1 MVQLRSHAVQHR
13 VKTRPR
19 PLASHSR
26 AAFLELNGLAM
37 MRPPNCRSHEPKHC
51 APRVQDE
58 MPEGILGSK
67 YVDMDLNNIESL
79 VYKKKSILAKF
90 SFNSPSPVKEKVSLV
105 ASYPLTFANPFSQRE
120 SRPRGSGEGTRSS

>member
-1 MVQLRSHAVQHR
+1 MENPFELGFPVWTGLGEVHGAAALRSHAVQHR

-19 PLASHSR
+19 PPASHSR
-26 AAFLELNGLAM
+26 ALLLEMNGLAM

-67 YVDMDLNNIESL
+67 YVDMDLNNIESS
-79 VYKKKSILAKF
+79 VYKKRVSFQSFLLILPVLSRRKSHWL
-90 SFNSPSPVKEKVSLV
+90 LV
-105 ASYPLTFANPFSQRE
+105 TL
-120 SRPRGSGEGTRSS
+120 